1 MGVASHNG
9 DQILHVHN
17 LLSIYSM
24 LKDDGDKR
32 RTKAVIS
39 ICIKT
44 VTDGIDLDIKRI
56 NLGLTYQKNPAVV
69 TAATNLKDDLRAL
82 KELILKF

>member
-1 MGVASHNG
+1 
-9 DQILHVHN
+9 
-17 LLSIYSM
+17 M